1 MRLLKRFAQL
11 SGVEKRSLIRVW
23 FVVGAVR
30 AALCVLPAGAS
41 RRVAARAATGVTGS
55 VEQLVWA
62 VEIASRY
69 LPGATCLTQH
79 WRRRRIDQR
88 VHLLTA
94 GAFQNQ
100 GPLQRHREK
109 MQDASPH
116 LRAEMATGQ
125 QQTQFILGDHVLVR
139 VHDEGPFIQL
149 NMSSLTHYIRMSLI
163 LHLSCLF
170 ARISG

>member
-23 FVVGAVR
+23 FVVGAAR

-69 LPGATCLTQH
+69 LPGATCLTQALAAQAYRSAGTPGDC
-79 WRRRRIDQR
+79 RR
-88 VHLLTA
+88 VPESGATA
-94 GAFQNQ
+94 TASRENAGCESAPQ
-100 GPLQRHREK
+100 G
-109 MQDASPH
+109 
-116 LRAEMATGQ
+116 
-125 QQTQFILGDHVLVR
+125 
-139 VHDEGPFIQL
+139 
-149 NMSSLTHYIRMSLI
+149 
-163 LHLSCLF
+163 
-170 ARISG
+170 